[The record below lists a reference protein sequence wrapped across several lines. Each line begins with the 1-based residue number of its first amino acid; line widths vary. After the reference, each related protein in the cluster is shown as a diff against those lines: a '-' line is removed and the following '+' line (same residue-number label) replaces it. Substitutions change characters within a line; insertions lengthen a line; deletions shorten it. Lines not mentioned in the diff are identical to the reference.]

1 MSRLC
6 DTNPDLLESTCV
18 RFNIQAKVFVVCAA
32 NIRLQSSRFAIYTA
46 ASKKVPIWPVSLALL
61 MDLHNEKFF
70 GLLKCDQRSIF
81 CETVRSYKKAMGSEV
96 RKNAKHLKKRQKK
109 YYEEYMIK

>member
-1 MSRLC
+1 
-6 DTNPDLLESTCV
+6 
-18 RFNIQAKVFVVCAA
+18 
-32 NIRLQSSRFAIYTA
+32 
-46 ASKKVPIWPVSLALL
+46 

-81 CETVRSYKKAMGSEV
+81 CETGSYKKAMGSEV

-109 YYEEYMIK
+109 YYEEYMLK